1 MIAITRSQWK
11 LEVAKKL
18 GADEIIPAGEVD
30 PVKSVLELT
39 NGLGADVVIETAG
52 VEETML
58 QAYEMVRPGG
68 AILQF
73 GIGPEKIK
81 NIPGQSFYFKDITVI
96 GSRAGLPEDF
106 ERSIKLVSSGK
117 IDLEPL
123 VTHHFPL
130 EEIQKGFEF
139 IDDGGDGGTL
149 RAVIQVS
156 S

>member
-1 MIAITRSQWK
+1 MIPIIKVKDIITRHND
-11 LEVAKKL
+11 LEK
-18 GADEIIPAGEVD
+18 
-30 PVKSVLELT
+30 EL
-39 NGLGADVVIETAG
+39 
-52 VEETML
+52 
-58 QAYEMVRPGG
+58 
-68 AILQF
+68 
-73 GIGPEKIK
+73 
-81 NIPGQSFYFKDITVI
+81 
-96 GSRAGLPEDF
+96 
-106 ERSIKLVSSGK
+106 SSGK